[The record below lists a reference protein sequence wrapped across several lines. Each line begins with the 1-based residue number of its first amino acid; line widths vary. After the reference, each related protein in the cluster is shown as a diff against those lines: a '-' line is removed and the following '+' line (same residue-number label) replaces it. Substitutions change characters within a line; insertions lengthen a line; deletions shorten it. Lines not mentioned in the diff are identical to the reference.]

1 MLYTWS
7 VISESDIENKVLRS
21 YGIPFPDCYGDQ
33 KGRDMNSNSNRCA
46 SDFYLIDKLNADKS
60 PGADGIHQRGLEE
73 LKGEIGGLW
82 AKTCKCSLQRD
93 AMVQQAREAG

>member
-1 MLYTWS
+1 MGFYFQAVLGTNRAKIRTQMAIDVQ
-7 VISESDIENKVLRS
+7 VI
-21 YGIPFPDCYGDQ
+21 
-33 KGRDMNSNSNRCA
+33 
-46 SDFYLIDKLNADKS
+46 FYLIDKLNADKS

-93 AMVQQAREAG
+93 VMVQQAREAG

>member
-1 MLYTWS
+1 MGFHFQTVLGTNRAKIRTQMAIDVQ
-7 VISESDIENKVLRS
+7 VI
-21 YGIPFPDCYGDQ
+21 
-33 KGRDMNSNSNRCA
+33 
-46 SDFYLIDKLNADKS
+46 FYLIDKLNADKS

>member
-1 MLYTWS
+1 MRFCIPMGFHFQAVLGTNRAYIRTQMAIDVQ
-7 VISESDIENKVLRS
+7 VI
-21 YGIPFPDCYGDQ
+21 
-33 KGRDMNSNSNRCA
+33 
-46 SDFYLIDKLNADKS
+46 FYLIDKLNADKS

-93 AMVQQAREAG
+93 VMVQ